1 MLMCSEDVQNVGF
14 LEKEMFF
21 PQKYL
26 KFFKNAKQR
35 YFSLECFSKSTIAHE
50 NWKRSRAWDFRES
63 GWVISKNCLIFLK
76 MADISNIFIEC
87 VSNGIFAQIS
97 QNFET
102 LVFLGKR
109 NGVFRIKKL
118 EFFCQNWLISQ
129 VWCTIWVKLCFCSR
143 ILKTFR
149 FWLLSENPLDF
160 FKNAK
165 NQKKILES
173 VSNCINA

>member
-1 MLMCSEDVQNVGF
+1 MLFKKYYCSWELKTF
-14 LEKEMFF
+14 KSLRF
-21 PQKYL
+21 P
-26 KFFKNAKQR
+26 
-35 YFSLECFSKSTIAHE
+35 E
-50 NWKRSRAWDFRES
+50 N

-97 QNFET
+97 QNFQT
-102 LVFLGKR
+102 LDFLGKR

-118 EFFCQNWLISQ
+118 EFFCQNWLIWQ
-129 VWCTIWVKLCFCSR
+129 VWCTIRVKFCFCSR

-149 FWLLSENPLDF
+149 FWLLSEKPLDF

-165 NQKKILES
+165 NQKKKSRRRLKLY
-173 VSNCINA
+173 